1 MLTMMLRWEDDDNDS
16 RNMHACEEETS
27 ASDNNNKKAPSTS
40 PDVKIRLQGFDAMH
54 LSPQTAT
61 IATQRK
67 HNGAGSTHGYG
78 ERVSRVSSSRARSL
92 SLSTSRCSS
101 SLLEST
107 VYVDLSLSL
116 SPLSYQIY
124 EI

>member
-1 MLTMMLRWEDDDNDS
+1 MLTMMLRWEDGDNDS

-92 SLSTSRCSS
+92 SLSLPLAVLR
-101 SLLEST
+101 
-107 VYVDLSLSL
+107 LS
-116 SPLSYQIY
+116 
-124 EI
+124 